1 MPLHTDLLEI
11 KPIKH
16 RKNYNLI
23 VERILEIIKNNEL
36 KLGDMLPTQK
46 EFARL
51 LNVSLPSVREAY
63 STLEI
68 CGIIKTIGGKGTIVN
83 IDNVN
88 FFLKPSEL
96 NTLIL
101 KEDFINCF
109 ELSKTLEKESYFMC
123 AAKRSDEDLEQ
134 IEKAFKKLIDEYK
147 KTGTYSLR
155 SDERFHLEV
164 ARSTRNKLLK
174 DLMEYLWMVQKNNRK
189 LWQDLI
195 DRKYTE
201 FSDFPDKDIAF
212 NKEIFEL
219 IKARDI
225 EKINHAVE
233 KYFSHLEK
241 LFLKFI

>member
-1 MPLHTDLLEI
+1 MSLHTDLIDI

-23 VERILEIIKNNEL
+23 VERILELIKKNDL

-46 EFARL
+46 DFARL
-51 LNVSLPSVREAY
+51 LNVSLQSVREAY

-68 CGIIKTIGGKGTIVN
+68 CGIIKTVGGKGTIVN

-109 ELSKTLEKESYFMC
+109 ELSKTLEKESYLVC
-123 AAKRSDEDLEQ
+123 AAKSSDEDLEQ
-134 IEKAFKKLIDEYK
+134 IEKALNNLVDEYK
-147 KTGTYSLR
+147 RTGTYSLR
-155 SDERFHLEV
+155 SDEKFHLEV
-164 ARSTRNKLLK
+164 ARSTRNRLLK

-195 DRKYTE
+195 NRKYKE
-201 FSDFPDKDIAF
+201 FHDFPDKDIEF
-212 NKEIFEL
+212 NINIFNL
-219 IKARDI
+219 IKERDI
-225 EKINHAVE
+225 KKINLAVE

-241 LFLKFI
+241 LFLKYI